1 MPYTGLAV
9 AFLLVAVVVG
19 FWSPAAKRTWLA
31 ACLAAAMV
39 AAQVAFLV
47 SSP

>member
-9 AFLLVAVVVG
+9 AFVLVAVLVG
-19 FWSPAAKRTWLA
+19 CLGPAAHRPWLA

-39 AAQVAFLV
+39 AAQLAFLI
-47 SSP
+47 SAS

>member
-9 AFLLVAVVVG
+9 AFLLSAVLVG
-19 FWSPAAKRTWLA
+19 SWSPAARRPWLA

-39 AAQVAFLV
+39 AAQFAFLM
-47 SSP
+47 ST

>member
-9 AFLLVAVVVG
+9 AFVLVAVLIG
-19 FWSPAAKRTWLA
+19 CLSPAAQRPWLA

-39 AAQVAFLV
+39 AAQLAFLI
-47 SSP
+47 SAS